1 MALLDHVYA
10 ARGMVKVWLL
20 GTILIWGVRKAKVQI
35 PIQLTGRHKKA
46 FVPHIKKRPYCVCGR
61 MSRPFTF

>member
-20 GTILIWGVRKAKVQI
+20 GTIFIWGVRKAEVQI
-35 PIQLTGRHKKA
+35 PVQLTGRHK
-46 FVPHIKKRPYCVCGR
+46 
-61 MSRPFTF
+61 